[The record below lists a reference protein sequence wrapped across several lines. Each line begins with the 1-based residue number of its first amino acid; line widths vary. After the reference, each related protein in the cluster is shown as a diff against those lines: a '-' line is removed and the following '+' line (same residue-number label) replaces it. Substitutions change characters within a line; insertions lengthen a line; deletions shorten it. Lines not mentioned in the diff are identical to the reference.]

1 MNHTNTPAYGL
12 SATACSEMV
21 AIRLLKKQLKI
32 DLVLVGRAV
41 AWDVY
46 LTGAP
51 AGEAAERAGG

>member
-1 MNHTNTPAYGL
+1 LGALGAGL
-12 SATACSEMV
+12 PS
-21 AIRLLKKQLKI
+21 RLLKKQLKI